1 MKTEFQGV
9 PSRAKRGVC
18 LFTAVSFA
26 WLNMTAPVFA
36 QQTSAVAPKAP
47 GQQVPA
53 TAPKASAQQL
63 AARNASVNDA
73 AAVIYE
79 NRNARSAASAPM
91 FMYKGEVRVIP
102 IEGKVKRVA
111 VGNGDLINASVVDHQ
126 LLLLA
131 QAPGETSLVVWTDQ
145 GMAINTKV
153 SVSTLDRNA
162 TLARLQRSLGFVE
175 GLSIDA
181 NGGHFIVHGKVHAE
195 QAKMLSNALDG
206 LPDVIN
212 LIETDEGSSLKK
224 TVHFKVDILEISKT
238 AERNLGIKWDSQIN
252 GPQGSLA
259 GNAVRTGRYRPF
271 PDTGTAVFDNAP
283 SSAGGSVG
291 GAFLGIATSITS
303 KINIL
308 AANGD
313 AFVLAQPE
321 LNSRSG
327 GKATFL
333 SGGEVPIPVS
343 AGFGAQ
349 DVIYKEYGIRL
360 EIAPTV
366 DATNTISA
374 DLMTEISQIDPS
386 MNVNGYPAFL
396 TRRSTTQV
404 SVRPG
409 ETFAIAGLVNADASK
424 AVDKVPALG
433 DIPILGHLFK
443 STDFRNNK
451 SDLVFLVTPYVVD
464 ASSPTNTSLINRG
477 ADVDANYRHSFG
489 DPSPLPEANAR
500 REEEV
505 REQNAPTPQL
515 PKADPQDRP

>member
-1 MKTEFQGV
+1 MKSNLQRV
-9 PSRAKRGVC
+9 PSQAKQRGC
-18 LFTAVSFA
+18 LFIAASFI
-26 WLNMTAPVFA
+26 WLNVTTPVFA
-36 QQTSAVAPKAP
+36 LQESHARNS
-47 GQQVPA
+47 PA
-53 TAPKASAQQL
+53 QEL
-63 AARNASVNDA
+63 AARPLSVDDA
-73 AAVIYE
+73 AAVIFE
-79 NRNARSAASAPM
+79 NRNTRSAASAPM

-102 IEGKVKRVA
+102 IEGKIKRVA
-111 VGNGDLINASVVDHQ
+111 VGNGDLVNASVVDQQ

-131 QAPGETSLVVWTDQ
+131 QAPGDTSLVVWTER

-153 SVSTLDRNA
+153 SVSALDRNA

-175 GLSIDA
+175 GLKIDA
-181 NGGHFIVHGKVHAE
+181 SGGHFIVQGKVHAE
-195 QAKMLSNALDG
+195 QAKLLSNALEG
-206 LPDVIN
+206 LPDVVN

-224 TVHFKVDILEISKT
+224 TVHFKVDILEISKA
-238 AERNLGIKWDSQIN
+238 AELNLGIKWDSQIN

-259 GNAVRTGRYRPF
+259 GNAVRTGRYRPL
-271 PDTGTAVFDNAP
+271 PDTGTAKFDNAP
-283 SSAGGSVG
+283 SAAGGAVG

-313 AFVLAQPE
+313 AYVLAQPE

-333 SGGEVPIPVS
+333 SGGEIPIPVS

-374 DLMTEISQIDPS
+374 DLMTEISQIDQS

-409 ETFAIAGLVNADASK
+409 ETFAIAGLVNADASE
-424 AVDKVPALG
+424 AIDKVPALG

-443 STDFRNNK
+443 STHFRNNK
-451 SDLVFLVTPYVVD
+451 SDLVVLVTPYLVD
-464 ASSPTNTSLINRG
+464 TSSPTNASLMNRG
-477 ADVDANYRHSFG
+477 ADVDTNYRHSFG
-489 DPSPLPEANAR
+489 SPSPLPEANAQ

-505 REQNAPTPQL
+505 REQRSPAPQL
-515 PKADPQDRP
+515 PKADPGDRP